1 MTGGGLLTLVAYGQ
15 QNILLSGNP
24 QMTYFY
30 KAIRRYSHFSMENV
44 TTALEGPSELS
55 YDQTIRLR
63 VKIERIGDLVSDM
76 YFSFRIPD
84 IYSKDITPDPSKSYN
99 SQSEFQW
106 SRSLGAAIIQN
117 VGFYVGGQKIQ
128 EFDGTYIMSRALLDY
143 DKDKLQKWKNLTGD
157 TPELVDP
164 ANSLY
169 GGGVVNQ
176 GYPTVLNDTT
186 STGAQFNR
194 PSIFGRDIPV
204 PLPVWFTENT
214 SQSLPL
220 VGLQY
225 HECEVQLTLNP
236 INQLYSILDASGFR
250 VAPGYVVNSDTESIQ
265 TNIPIYANSADTT
278 STQMKNYLV
287 DWGYN
292 VPNFN
297 NWPLNARIQTTY
309 IYLTD
314 NDRKVFASSS
324 LSYLYQEVRMFPY
337 LGIYNR
343 QILDVE
349 CHNPVSRILF
359 ISRRS
364 DTMYRNDFNNLTNW
378 YNYPKPP
385 FVPTPGASQY
395 LQNYNSSGL
404 LIPQGQIE
412 TIRAIRVLADGNE
425 IQQEKPIDYFTRITP
440 FRSLTGDSDH
450 LIPVY
455 SFTLHSPTNQ
465 PAGSINASRIRNF
478 QVEIDVFPL
487 PLNTTYTYNMY
498 LYVES
503 YNFFEVTAGMGGK
516 RFAV

>member
-15 QNILLSGNP
+15 QNVLLSGNP

-30 KAIRRYSHFSMENV
+30 KAFRRYSHFSMENV

-84 IYSKDITPDPSKSYN
+84 IYSKFITPDPTKSYN
-99 SQSEFQW
+99 SQYEFQW
-106 SRSLGAAIIQN
+106 TRYLGAAIIQN

-143 DKDKLQKWKNLTGD
+143 DKDKLQKWKNLIGD
-157 TPELVDP
+157 TPELTDP
-164 ANSLY
+164 TNSLY
-169 GGGVVNQ
+169 GGGIINQ
-176 GYPTVLNDTT
+176 GYPSVLNNTT
-186 STGAQFNR
+186 ATGAQFNR
-194 PSIFGRDIPV
+194 PSIFGRDIHV
-204 PLPVWFTENT
+204 PLPFWFTEHT

-220 VGLQY
+220 IALQY
-225 HECEVQLTLNP
+225 HDCEVQITLNP
-236 INQLYSILDASGFR
+236 INELYSILDASGFR
-250 VAPGYVVNSDTESIQ
+250 VAPGYAVNSDTNSIQ
-265 TNIPIYANSADTT
+265 TNIPIYGNTGDTT
-278 STQMKNYLV
+278 NVQMKNFLV

-292 VPNFN
+292 TPNFN

-324 LSYLYQEVRMFPY
+324 LSYLYQEVRMFPF

-359 ISRRS
+359 LSRRS
-364 DTMYRNDFNNLTNW
+364 DTIYRNDFNNLTNW
-378 YNYPKPP
+378 FNYPKPP

-440 FRSLTGDSDH
+440 FRSLTGDSDY

-455 SFTLHSPTNQ
+455 SFSLHSPTSQ
-465 PAGSINASRIRNF
+465 PAGSINTSRIRNF
-478 QVEIDVFPL
+478 QVEIDVYPL
-487 PLNTTYTYNMY
+487 PLNTTYTYNLY
-498 LYVES
+498 LYIES

-516 RFAV
+516 RFAL